1 MKISVIIPTFNRR
14 GKIAAAIDSTLSQV
28 GVELEVIVVDDGSS
42 DYTRPWLEQAY
53 AGQGLLV
60 LSNKGR
66 KGPAGARNTGILA
79 STGEL
84 VAFLDSDDFYLPGH
98 LQEAHELLRSDTE
111 IGLVFGRSRYECN
124 GEVVDYMGPNFEKKL
139 GQAPTVL
146 QTERHRKFSVDYT
159 DHLLEYGCYF
169 SLCTVVMR
177 AGAAAELMNEDLRVA
192 EDYEFW
198 VRLSRTHRFACL
210 HRQQSCSVLHDG
222 NISFETQTS
231 AAQHAPSQLAAYEFM
246 LNYPALTPKQ
256 IALIKNKMA
265 EVLFDWGYRC
275 RLRQEWREAARLHW
289 RALRLGLVRANL
301 AALLK
306 LPLVAVLRGQ
316 TRPGTY

>member
-14 GKIAAAIDSTLSQV
+14 EKIVGAIDSVLSQV

-42 DYTRPWLEQAY
+42 DGTKSWLEQAY
-53 AGQGLLV
+53 GGQGLLV
-60 LSNKGR
+60 LCNKR
-66 KGPAGARNTGILA
+66 CKGPAGARNTGILA
-79 STGEL
+79 ATGEL
-84 VAFLDSDDFYLPGH
+84 IAFLDSDDFYLPGH

-124 GEVVDYMGPNFEKKL
+124 AEVVEYMGPNFEKKL
-139 GQAPTVL
+139 DRAPTVL
-146 QTERHRKFSVDYT
+146 QTEQYRKFSADYT

-177 AGAAAELMNEDLRVA
+177 AGDAAELMKEELRVA

-198 VRLSRTHRFACL
+198 VRLSRTRRFACL

-246 LNYPALTPKQ
+246 LSYPALTPKQ
-256 IALIKNKMA
+256 VALIKNKMA
-265 EVLFDWGYRC
+265 EVLFNWGYRC

-289 RALRLGLVRANL
+289 RALHFGLVGTNM

-306 LPLVAVLRGQ
+306 LPLVAVLRNWR
-316 TRPGTY
+316 RPDVN